1 MKAHLYHLNT
11 CLDFKSHLGDGQSY
25 SMALFIPERES
36 IVTFRRD
43 ATKPNCLGEIGTYN
57 EDQTKYAK
65 EIVKNKGIPGK
76 IDYLGEIEL
85 SEEEADSVVN
95 VGRVF
100 GKAKSELMENL
111 GNITRRVESELIQKA
126 QAA

>member
-11 CLDFKSHLGDGQSY
+11 CLGFKSPLGDGQSY
-25 SMALFIPERES
+25 LMALFIPERES

-43 ATKPNCLGEIGTYN
+43 ATKPN
-57 EDQTKYAK
+57 
-65 EIVKNKGIPGK
+65 
-76 IDYLGEIEL
+76 YLGEIEL